1 VRCAGPHGSV
11 YVGMSSDKASENLAG
26 RKSKV
31 SWGRVVLPGLG
42 DDLRRGRKA

>member
-1 VRCAGPHGSV
+1 MRGIGLYRSE
-11 YVGMSSDKASENLAG
+11 YVGMSSDKESENLSG

-42 DDLRRGRKA
+42 DILRRGRKA